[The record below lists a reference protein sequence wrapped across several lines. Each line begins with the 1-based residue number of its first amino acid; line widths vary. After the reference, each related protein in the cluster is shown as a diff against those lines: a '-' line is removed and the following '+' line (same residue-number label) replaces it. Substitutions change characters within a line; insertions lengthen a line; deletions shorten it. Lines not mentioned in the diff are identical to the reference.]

1 MIARKLVKKVTP
13 GQKEKELPHGENDI
27 MVYCSVIHDHKLNG
41 LKQHF
46 SLSHSFRRK
55 YSMT

>member
-41 LKQHF
+41 LKQHKI
-46 SLSHSFRRK
+46 L
-55 YSMT
+55 